1 MTGMM
6 TRPKPEH
13 PRHSRTF
20 RLPERLYQQ
29 LAALAAEQRR
39 PVTGELELAIE
50 AWLKQF
56 GRWPPPEPAAKK
68 K

>member
-1 MTGMM
+1 V
-6 TRPKPEH
+6 
-13 PRHSRTF
+13 
-20 RLPERLYQQ
+20 RLHAA

-50 AWLKQF
+50 AWLARA
-56 GRWPPPEPAAKK
+56 GLWPPPEPPKK

>member
-1 MTGMM
+1 LI

-29 LAALAAEQRR
+29 LSALAAEQRR

-50 AWLKQF
+50 AWLAKA
-56 GRWPPPEPAAKK
+56 GRWPPPPKAKK
-68 K
+68 